1 MAELRKVVQLSAER
15 HQVDRTDI
23 VRPKDVVH
31 LVVSLRV
38 HRKAMTVVGEVVR
51 VLVVAR
57 TRLVGQVGG
66 NGLNLTHELITD
78 EGVVS
83 VQIWEIGKSGKI
95 GHVTHVEENI
105 VIAALHLLCQ
115 TTKRATVDVT
125 KVSVDDEL
133 RTPRLTAGQ
142 RLEVVQ
148 RTPAVSGTAV
158 VGVPTGGRQIGQV
171 HSVNEHESAS
181 GGRRR

>member
-1 MAELRKVVQLSAER
+1 MLGSVLRLVGLLQVLLEEVVLRHYLLMAELRKVVQLSAER

-95 GHVTHVEENI
+95 G
-105 VIAALHLLCQ
+105 
-115 TTKRATVDVT
+115 
-125 KVSVDDEL
+125 
-133 RTPRLTAGQ
+133 
-142 RLEVVQ
+142 
-148 RTPAVSGTAV
+148 
-158 VGVPTGGRQIGQV
+158 
-171 HSVNEHESAS
+171 
-181 GGRRR
+181 